1 MKVILLQDI
10 EKLGKKYEIKHVAD
24 GHARNFLLPKNL
36 VKPATEENLKWLEI
50 QKEVI
55 SQKSE
60 EELKKV
66 QAVASTIDGIEIIL
80 PMKIGEKEQLFEA
93 VTAQKISE
101 KLKEQGFEV
110 KKTQIVLKDPI
121 KELGEFPVKVQLGH
135 NLEAEIKLI
144 IIEEKTEIS
153 E

>member
-10 EKLGKKYEIKHVAD
+10 ETLGKKYDIKHVAD

-36 VKPATEENLKWLEI
+36 VKPATEENMKWLEV
-50 QKEVI
+50 QKEALR
-55 SQKSE
+55 QKSE

-66 QAVASTIDGIEIIL
+66 QGVASALDGLEVIL
-80 PMKIGEKEQLFEA
+80 SVKIGEKEQLFEA
-93 VTAQKISE
+93 VTVQKIAE

-110 KKTQIVLKDPI
+110 KKTQIVLDDPI
-121 KELGEFPVKVQLGH
+121 KELGEFPIKIQFGH

-144 IIEEKTEIS
+144 IVEAKEIT
-153 E
+153 

>member
-50 QKEVI
+50 
-55 SQKSE
+55 E
-60 EELKKV
+60 EEVKKV

-121 KELGEFPVKVQLGH
+121 KELGEFPVKIQLGH
-135 NLEAEIKLI
+135 NL
-144 IIEEKTEIS
+144 
-153 E
+153 

>member
-10 EKLGKKYEIKHVAD
+10 EKLGKKYDIKHVAD

-50 QKEVI
+50 QKEAL

-66 QAVASTIDGIEIIL
+66 QGVASTMDGLEIIL
-80 PMKIGEKEQLFEA
+80 SVKIGEKEQLFEA
-93 VTAQKISE
+93 VTAQKIAE
-101 KLKEQGFEV
+101 KLKEQGFEI
-110 KKTQIVLKDPI
+110 KKAQILLKEPI
-121 KELGEFPVKVQLGH
+121 KEIGEFPVKVQLSH
-135 NLEAEIKLI
+135 NLEAEIKI
-144 IIEEKTEIS
+144 IIVEEKTE
-153 E
+153 

>member
-10 EKLGKKYEIKHVAD
+10 DKLGKKYELKHVAD

-36 VKPATEENLKWLEI
+36 VKPATEENMKWLEV
-50 QKEVI
+50 QKEALR
-55 SQKSE
+55 QKSE

-66 QAVASTIDGIEIIL
+66 QSVASTMDGLEIIL

-93 VTAQKISE
+93 VTAQKIVE
-101 KLKEQGFEV
+101 KLKEQRFEI

-121 KELGEFPVKVQLGH
+121 KSLGEFPIKVQFGH

-144 IIEEKTEIS
+144 IVEEKTD
-153 E
+153 

>member
-1 MKVILLQDI
+1 MKVILLQDV
-10 EKLGKKYEIKHVAD
+10 EKLGKKYDIKHVAD

-36 VKPATEENLKWLEI
+36 VKPATEENMKWLEV
-50 QKEVI
+50 QKEAL

-66 QAVASTIDGIEIIL
+66 QGVASALDGIEIIL

-93 VTAQKISE
+93 VNAQKVVE

-110 KKTQIVLKDPI
+110 KKAQVVLKEPI
-121 KELGEFPVKVQLGH
+121 KEIGEFPIKIQLSH

-144 IIEEKTEIS
+144 IVEEKTE
-153 E
+153 

>member
-10 EKLGKKYEIKHVAD
+10 EKLGKKYDLKRVAD

-36 VKPATEENLKWLEI
+36 VKPATEENMKWLEI
-50 QKEVI
+50 QKEALR
-55 SQKSE
+55 QKSE
-60 EELKKV
+60 EELQKV
-66 QAVASTIDGIEIIL
+66 QAVASTLDGLEIIL

-110 KKTQIVLKDPI
+110 KKTQIVLKEPI
-121 KELGEFPVKVQLGH
+121 KELGEFPVKIQLGH
-135 NLEAEIKLI
+135 NLEAEVKLI
-144 IIEEKTEIS
+144 IVETRTE
-153 E
+153 

>member
-10 EKLGKKYEIKHVAD
+10 EKLGKKYDIKNVAD
-24 GHARNFLLPKNL
+24 GHARNLLLPKNL
-36 VKPATEENLKWLEI
+36 VKPATEENMKWLEI
-50 QKEVI
+50 QQEALR
-55 SQKSE
+55 QKSE

-66 QAVASTIDGIEIIL
+66 QGVASTLDGLEIVL

-93 VTAQKISE
+93 VTAQKIAE

-110 KKTQIVLKDPI
+110 KKNQILLKDPI
-121 KELGEFPVKVQLGH
+121 KELGEFPVKIQLSH

-144 IIEEKTEIS
+144 IIEEKTE
-153 E
+153 

>member
-10 EKLGKKYEIKHVAD
+10 EKLGKKYDIKNVAD

-36 VKPATEENLKWLEI
+36 VKPATEENMKWLEV
-50 QKEVI
+50 QTVALR
-55 SQKSE
+55 QKSE

-66 QAVASTIDGIEIIL
+66 QGVASTMDGLEIIL

-93 VTAQKISE
+93 VNTQKIAE
-101 KLKEQGFEV
+101 KLKEQGIEV
-110 KKTQIVLKDPI
+110 KKTQIILKEPI
-121 KELGEFPVKVQLGH
+121 KELGEFPIKIQLSH

-144 IIEEKTEIS
+144 IVEEKTE
-153 E
+153 

>member
-10 EKLGKKYEIKHVAD
+10 EKLGKKYDLKHVAD

-36 VKPATEENLKWLEI
+36 VKPATEENLKWLEV
-50 QKEVI
+50 QKEAI
-55 SQKSE
+55 RQKSE

-66 QAVASTIDGIEIIL
+66 QGIASSLDGLEIIL

-93 VTAQKISE
+93 VTAQKITE
-101 KLKEQGFEV
+101 KLKEQGFEI

-121 KELGEFPVKVQLGH
+121 KELGEFPIKIQLGH

-144 IIEEKTEIS
+144 IVEEKTE
-153 E
+153 

>member
-10 EKLGKKYEIKHVAD
+10 DKLGKKYDLKHVAD

-36 VKPATEENLKWLEI
+36 VKPATEENMKWLEV
-50 QKEVI
+50 QKAAL

-66 QAVASTIDGIEIIL
+66 QAAVSSIDGLEIIL
-80 PMKIGEKEQLFEA
+80 PVKIGEKEQLFEA
-93 VTAQKISE
+93 VNAQKIVE
-101 KLKEQGFEV
+101 KIKEQGFDI
-110 KKTQIVLKDPI
+110 KKPQVLLKDPI
-121 KELGEFPVKVQLGH
+121 KELGEFPIKIQFSH

-144 IIEEKTEIS
+144 IVEEKEQ
-153 E
+153 

>member
-36 VKPATEENLKWLEI
+36 VKPATEEI

-121 KELGEFPVKVQLGH
+121 KELGEFPVKIQLGH

-144 IIEEKTEIS
+144 IIEEKKE
-153 E
+153 

>member
-10 EKLGKKYEIKHVAD
+10 EKLGKKYDLKHVAD

-36 VKPATEENLKWLEI
+36 VKPATEENMKWLEV
-50 QKEVI
+50 QKEALR
-55 SQKSE
+55 QKSE

-66 QAVASTIDGIEIIL
+66 QGVASTMDGLEIIL

-93 VTAQKISE
+93 VTAQKIVE

-110 KKTQIVLKDPI
+110 KKTQIVLKEPI
-121 KELGEFPVKVQLGH
+121 KELGEFSVKIQLSH

-144 IIEEKTEIS
+144 IIEEKTE
-153 E
+153 

>member
-66 QAVASTIDGIEIIL
+66 QAVASTMDGLEIIL
-80 PMKIGEKEQLFEA
+80 SVKIGEKEQLFEA

-121 KELGEFPVKVQLGH
+121 KELGEFLVKVQLGH

-144 IIEEKTEIS
+144 IIEEKKE
-153 E
+153 

>member
-10 EKLGKKYEIKHVAD
+10 EKLGKKYDIKRVAD

-36 VKPATEENLKWLEI
+36 VKPATEENMKWLEI
-50 QKEVI
+50 QKEI
-55 SQKSE
+55 LRQKSE

-66 QAVASTIDGIEIIL
+66 QAVASTLDGLEIIL

-93 VTAQKISE
+93 VTAQKVVE
-101 KLKEQGFEV
+101 KLKEQGFDV
-110 KKTQIVLKDPI
+110 KKTQIVLKEPI
-121 KELGEFPVKVQLGH
+121 KEIGEFPVKVQMGH

-144 IIEEKTEIS
+144 IIEEKAE
-153 E
+153 

>member
-10 EKLGKKYEIKHVAD
+10 EKLGKKYDLKNVAD

-36 VKPATEENLKWLEI
+36 VKPATEENMKWLEI
-50 QKEVI
+50 QKELLR
-55 SQKSE
+55 QKSE

-66 QAVASTIDGIEIIL
+66 QGVASTMDGLEIVL
-80 PMKIGEKEQLFEA
+80 SVKVGEKEQLFEA
-93 VTAQKISE
+93 VTAQKIVE

-110 KKTQIVLKDPI
+110 KKTQILLKEPI
-121 KELGEFPVKVQLGH
+121 KEIGEFPIKIQLGH

-144 IIEEKTEIS
+144 IVEEKN
-153 E
+153 

>member
-10 EKLGKKYEIKHVAD
+10 EKLGKKYDLKHVAD

-36 VKPATEENLKWLEI
+36 VKPATEENMKWLEA
-50 QKEVI
+50 QNEALR
-55 SQKSE
+55 QKSE

-66 QAVASTIDGIEIIL
+66 QAVASTMDGLEIIL

-93 VTAQKISE
+93 VTAQKIVE

-110 KKTQIVLKDPI
+110 KKTQVLLKDPI
-121 KELGEFPVKVQLGH
+121 KGLGEFPIKIQLSH
-135 NLEAEIKLI
+135 NLEPEIKLI
-144 IIEEKTEIS
+144 IVEEKTE
-153 E
+153 

>member
-10 EKLGKKYEIKHVAD
+10 EKLGKKYDIKNVAD

-36 VKPATEENLKWLEI
+36 VKPATEENMKWLEV
-50 QKEVI
+50 QKEI
-55 SQKSE
+55 LRQKSE

-66 QAVASTIDGIEIIL
+66 EGAASALDGLEIIL
-80 PMKIGEKEQLFEA
+80 PMKIGEKDQLFEA
-93 VTAQKISE
+93 VTAQKIVE

-110 KKTQIVLKDPI
+110 KKTQVILKEPI
-121 KELGEFPVKVQLGH
+121 REVGEFPIKIQFSH

-144 IIEEKTEIS
+144 IVEEKD
-153 E
+153 